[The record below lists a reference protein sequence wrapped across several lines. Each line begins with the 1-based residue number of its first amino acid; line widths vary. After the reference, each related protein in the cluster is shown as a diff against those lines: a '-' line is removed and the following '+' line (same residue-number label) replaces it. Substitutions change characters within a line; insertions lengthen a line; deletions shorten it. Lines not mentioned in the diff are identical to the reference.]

1 MATSIG
7 GLLKQRPKTLLET
20 LLFQLGVAE
29 EGRQEVGFNESA
41 VAALRREVEV
51 ERLREKTIQDI
62 KEFDKPP
69 PEPVPE
75 PPAKK
80 RKGRQSTILTSSRG
94 IDDDRLGI
102 INRPQA
108 RSASLLGG

>member
-69 PEPVPE
+69 VPE